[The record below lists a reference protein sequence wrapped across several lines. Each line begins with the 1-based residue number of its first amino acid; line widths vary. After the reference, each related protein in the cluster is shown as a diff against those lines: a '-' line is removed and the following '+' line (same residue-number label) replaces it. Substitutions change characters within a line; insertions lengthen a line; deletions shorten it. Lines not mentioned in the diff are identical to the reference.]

1 MAHTKKQHWADAE
14 VDQIL
19 KKKKQ
24 YHLSTGITPSGEIHV
39 GNLRE
44 VLTADAV
51 YRVLQERGIDADF
64 HYIADD
70 YDPLRRVY
78 PFLKSEVYE
87 RYVGMPLSEIPC
99 PCGEHENYADH
110 FLQPFIHAL
119 KELKVHVK
127 IYRGSETYKS
137 GRMNALII
145 RALQNRKKIMDI
157 LHQKTGKIYEKDWHP
172 FNVLCQKC
180 RRMTGTKVRSF
191 SEGDQSISYV
201 CACGNEGTAPM
212 AGGGKLTWRIDW
224 PARWKLFN
232 VTVEPFGKDH
242 ATRGGSYDTGAVIN
256 REVFHGEPP
265 YPIPY
270 EWISLR
276 GMGDMASSKGNV
288 LSIDKA
294 LQILPPEILRYMILR
309 TKPLKT
315 ISFDPGMPVL
325 YLIDE
330 FDDRES
336 KRRNDRAIELSSAAG
351 FPPMDIPYRHIVT
364 VAQIAEFDPVRVRD
378 IVQERGYVVQD
389 FKALQ
394 ERISYARRWL
404 QKFAPDEMIFQVK
417 REFPAEIKNLSS
429 TQKTFLSL
437 LADSLKKEMSGEEI
451 HQLIYSLS
459 KEIEDEEPSRLFQA
473 IYISL
478 LGKTRGPRAGSFLS
492 FLDHHFVVQRFQQ
505 ASLT

>member
-1 MAHTKKQHWADAE
+1 MTHSEKQHWADRE

-19 KKKKQ
+19 EHKDH
-24 YHLSTGITPSGEIHV
+24 YHISTGITPSGEIHV

-44 VLTADAV
+44 VLTADAI

-78 PFLKSEVYE
+78 PFLKAEVYE

-99 PCGEHENYADH
+99 PCGEHGNYADH
-110 FLQPFIHAL
+110 FLHPFIEAL
-119 KELKVHVK
+119 KELRVRVK

-145 RALQNRKKIMDI
+145 QALQNRKKIMGI
-157 LHQKTGKIYEKDWHP
+157 LHEKTGKVYEENWYP
-172 FNVLCQKC
+172 FNALCQKC
-180 RRMTGTKVRSF
+180 RRMTGTRIRSF
-191 SEGDQSISYV
+191 SEEDQTVSYV
-201 CACGNEGTAPM
+201 CTCGDEGTAPM

-232 VTVEPFGKDH
+232 VTMEPFGKDH
-242 ATRGGSYDTGAVIN
+242 ATRGGSYDTGAVIV
-256 REVFHGEPP
+256 REVFQGEEP

-270 EWISLR
+270 EWISLQ
-276 GMGDMASSKGNV
+276 GMGVMASSKGNV
-288 LSIDKA
+288 LSINKA
-294 LQILPPEILRYMILR
+294 LEILPPEILRYMILR

-336 KRRNDRAIELSSAAG
+336 KRRNDRAVELSRAAG
-351 FPPMDIPYRHIVT
+351 FPPLDVPFRHIVT
-364 VAQIAEFDPVRVRD
+364 VSQIAEFDPTRVRD
-378 IVQERGYVVQD
+378 ILHGRGYTVQD
-389 FKALQ
+389 FDSLQ
-394 ERISYARRWL
+394 KRIFYARRWL
-404 QKFAPDEMIFQVK
+404 EKFAPEEMKFHVK
-417 REFPAEIKNLSS
+417 SEIPEEITSLSS
-429 TQKTFLSL
+429 AQKDFLRL
-437 LADSLKKEMSGEEI
+437 LANSLKEGMSGEEI

-459 KEIEDEEPSRLFQA
+459 KKVEGEEPSRLFQA

-478 LGKTRGPRAGSFLS
+478 LGKTKGPRAGSFLS
-492 FLDHHFVVQRFQQ
+492 FLDYRFVVQRFQE
-505 ASLT
+505 ASLP